1 MTFCIALKVQEGLVA
16 LADTRITSG
25 TEQTTARK
33 MTIHQFNGNTMFL
46 MSSGLRSVRDKALTY
61 FDEVIEEGQVDVD
74 KLYKAVNIFASQI
87 RRVAKED
94 KEALGEA
101 GLSFNLHAI
110 VGGQMERDKE
120 HKMYLIYPQA
130 NWIEVSQGT
139 PYFSIGESAYGK
151 PVLDRCL
158 TSETSLERALKLGYL
173 SFNAA
178 RIAAN
183 DVGYPLDVAMYHAK
197 SRKMVEHR
205 YTEES
210 LQHVADW
217 WQERLRTGVDQLPA
231 DWVNSVMDKV
241 FYGA

>member
-1 MTFCIALKVQEGLVA
+1 MTFCIALKVKDGLVG

-61 FDEVIEEGQVDVD
+61 FDEVIEAGQVDVD
-74 KLYKAVNIFASQI
+74 KLYKAVNIFADQI
-87 RRVAKED
+87 RRVARED
-94 KEALGEA
+94 KQALAEA
-101 GLSFNLHAI
+101 GLSFNLFAI
-110 VGGQMERDKE
+110 VGGQLEKDKE
-120 HKMYLIYPQA
+120 PKLYLIYPQA

-139 PYFSIGESAYGK
+139 PYFTIGESAYGK

-158 TSETSLERALKLGYL
+158 TSDTSLERALKLGYL
-173 SFNAA
+173 AFNAA
-178 RIAAN
+178 RVAAN
-183 DVGYPLDVAMYHAK
+183 DVGYPLDVSLFHAK
-197 SRKMVEHR
+197 SRKMVEYR

-210 LQHVADW
+210 LKHVADW

-231 DWVNSVMDKV
+231 DWVNSVMDQV
-241 FYGA
+241 FYR

>member
-1 MTFCIALKVQEGLVA
+1 MTFCIALKVQDGLVG

-61 FDEVIEEGQVDVD
+61 FDEVIEAGQVDVD
-74 KLYKAVNIFASQI
+74 KLYKAVNIFADQI
-87 RRVAKED
+87 RRVARED
-94 KEALGEA
+94 KEALNEA

-110 VGGQMERDKE
+110 VGGQLEKDKE
-120 HKMYLIYPQA
+120 PKLYLIYPQA

-139 PYFSIGESAYGK
+139 PYFIIGESAYGK

-158 TSETSLERALKLGYL
+158 TCDTSLQRALKLGYL
-173 SFNAA
+173 AFNAA
-178 RIAAN
+178 RVAAN
-183 DVGYPLDVAMYHAK
+183 DVGYPLDVSLYHAK
-197 SRKMVEHR
+197 SRKMVEYR

-210 LQHVADW
+210 LKHVAHW
-217 WQERLRTGVDQLPA
+217 WQERLRTGVDQLPT
-231 DWVNSVMDKV
+231 DWVNSVMDQV
-241 FYGA
+241 LDS